1 MGVDKMGVDEM
12 GVDEMGV
19 DEMGVDEMGTHPCL
33 HTFWHTIPTSYTFNA
48 FKSCEYLIR

>member
-1 MGVDKMGVDEM
+1 MGVDK
-12 GVDEMGV
+12 MGV

-33 HTFWHTIPTSYTFNA
+33 HTFWHTIPTSSYTLNA